1 MSMID
6 NAQRRFLII
15 PSLWGDIAIVWTEGE
30 GGTLERIFLSAAG
43 EEGKPALPDKIFVAY
58 PGAREVDSKASIP
71 VAAGEAAEFIRLT
84 LDGIPGVF
92 PLEKIPLAKCLPFQ
106 RKVLETEHCIPPGA
120 VGTYRD
126 LACACASPA
135 AVRAVGSALSRN
147 PFPLLIPCHRAI
159 RSDGNLGGYQG
170 GLAMKRFLLE
180 SERISFLPNG
190 NVDVKKVLYTL

>member
-1 MSMID
+1 MSD

-15 PSLWGDIAIVWTEGE
+15 PSLWGDVAVVWTEGE
-30 GGTLERIFLSAAG
+30 GASLERIFLSTTG
-43 EEGKPALPDKIFVAY
+43 EKGKPAFPDKIFAVY
-58 PGAREVDSKASIP
+58 PGARKAESEAGIP
-71 VAAGEAAEFIRLT
+71 AAEGEAVEFIRLT

-159 RSDGNLGGYQG
+159 RSDGSLGGYQG

-180 SERISFLPNG
+180 SEGISFLPNG

>member
-6 NAQRRFLII
+6 SAQRRFLII
-15 PSLWGDIAIVWTEGE
+15 PSLWGDIAILWTEG
-30 GGTLERIFLSAAG
+30 GIASIERVFLSVAG
-43 EEGKPALPDKIFVAY
+43 REGEPALPDKIFAIH
-58 PGAREVDSKASIP
+58 PEARKVDSKAAIP
-71 VAAGEAAEFIRLT
+71 AVAGEAAEFIRLT

-92 PLEKIPLAKCLPFQ
+92 PLEKIPLAKCQPFQ

-159 RSDGNLGGYQG
+159 RSDGSLGGYQG

-180 SERISFLPNG
+180 SEGVSFLPNG
-190 NVDVKKVLYTL
+190 NVDVKKVLYKL